1 MKFKLPIVLFP
12 VLFYL
17 VNGNGNSNIINY
29 HISYEKVIHKILI
42 LITETMF
49 LLYLDRSCDGIE
61 VGRVTNNENPRL
73 EELSGLAESNRFKDV
88 FYSIE
93 DSQNENVVYV
103 INKNGTLRG
112 M

>member
-1 MKFKLPIVLFP
+1 MKFFI
-12 VLFYL
+12 Y
-17 VNGNGNSNIINY
+17 NI
-29 HISYEKVIHKILI
+29 LW
-42 LITETMF
+42 
-49 LLYLDRSCDGIE
+49 YLDRSCDGIE

-112 M
+112 MQRRFDHTIITQRKNKYKKILNQYYFHIIQ

>member
-1 MKFKLPIVLFP
+1 
-12 VLFYL
+12 
-17 VNGNGNSNIINY
+17 
-29 HISYEKVIHKILI
+29 
-42 LITETMF
+42 MF
-49 LLYLDRSCDGIE
+49 LSHLDRSCDGIE

-103 INKNGTLRG
+103 INKNGTLKG
-112 M
+112 MNNRDTRSYTGLKK